1 MHGDFPISFSTDVTL
16 VFPSSVTQKRVLATQ
31 KRLSPVTFARLF
43 HIDRTKLMVARLLFL
58 LRHFRCL
65 RLFRIFRVTSRVKKK
80 KETDFARATT
90 SVLRFFSRSSTL
102 FLFLFFWLFCLLFK
116 RNINVARKGTRYAEC
131 DHFFIWQDVIEDT

>member
-16 VFPSSVTQKRVLATQ
+16 VFPSSVTQKRVLATR

-90 SVLRFFSRSSTL
+90 SVLRFFFAFFHPFSFSFFL
-102 FLFLFFWLFCLLFK
+102 AFLFTFQTKHQRCT
-116 RNINVARKGTRYAEC
+116 KGNAICR
-131 DHFFIWQDVIEDT
+131 V